1 MIKSAGQI
9 MFVAQIADALGK
21 LLIAPTV
28 DRLIVDGTYVRFCVS
43 CNLLIVDGTYVRF
56 CLSCNLLVTRSIP
69 PTVAGCTP
77 FHTMWFSAGSCGS

>member
-28 DRLIVDGTYVRFCVS
+28 DRLIVDGTYVRFC
-43 CNLLIVDGTYVRF
+43 LP
-56 CLSCNLLVTRSIP
+56 CNLLVTRSIP